1 MRLLLLVGL
10 LCASTISLADSHSN
24 QAELGPIAETFS
36 CNFSSGKDA
45 DDLWSGV
52 DFFNKQVDKI
62 DSKDLKEYF
71 AAILFPL
78 RATMPGDYG
87 WIGYWPSL
95 NAMGRG
101 LEAYL
106 ADSGGQAADK
116 RFAGMSNCD
125 SNVWTSTSL
134 VSNFPEQDATPDSD
148 GVELYMCKLRK
159 GATLAAAAAAEQG
172 FVNANGKEP
181 IVVDRWVPLFANT
194 PYDLVYLVAHENLSQ
209 LTSFNSRWLTS
220 KAGQANG
227 ELFNAAMNCESGIF
241 TGRVIR
247 DPEEE

>member
-10 LCASTISLADSHSN
+10 LCASAISLADSHSSE
-24 QAELGPIAETFS
+24 AELGPIAETFT
-36 CNFSSGKDA
+36 CNFAGGKDA
-45 DDLWSGV
+45 DDLWAGV
-52 DFFNKQVDKI
+52 EFFNKQVDKI
-62 DSKDLKEYF
+62 DSKDLNDYF

-87 WIGYWPSL
+87 WIGYWPTL

-116 RFAGMSNCD
+116 RFAAMSDCK
-125 SNVWTSTSL
+125 SNTWISTSL
-134 VSNFPEQDATPDSD
+134 VSNFPEKDATPDVD
-148 GVELYMCKLRK
+148 GVELYMCTLHE
-159 GATLAAAAAAEQG
+159 GATLASAAAAEQG
-172 FVNANGKEP
+172 FVRANGEEP
-181 IVVDRWVPLFANT
+181 IVVDRWVPLLANT
-194 PYDLVYLVAHENLSQ
+194 PYDLVYLVAHENLGK

-227 ELFNAAMNCESGIF
+227 VLFDATMNCESGIF

-247 DPEEE
+247 EPEEE